1 MISRMFHAEAD
12 PKPPLSD
19 YIQKL
24 WYFSGILGTS
34 PRERVLPDGSMNVVL
49 DLRGSGSVASGAHS
63 EYFVIDTALDMQVM
77 GIWFK
82 PGGAFPF
89 FTMPASELR
98 DTHTDLADVWG
109 ASANEMR
116 ERILAAPTMATKFD
130 AVERVLLDRLAHQ
143 REHHPAVHFAL
154 NKFGDV
160 STRIAAVTD
169 AIGLSSRYFAQLFS
183 EEVGLTPKV
192 FCRVRRFQRVL
203 HLINNC
209 DHEIDWIDVALSCGY
224 YDQSHFIHDFQSFS
238 GINPTEYVTRG
249 SRHINHVP
257 MDS

>member
-77 GIWFK
+77 GILFK

-89 FTMPASELR
+89 FKMPVSELR
-98 DTHTDLADVWG
+98 DTHADRG
-109 ASANEMR
+109 GHGKRHERRGRALSRGRHGRLSCQARQHGSA
-116 ERILAAPTMATKFD
+116 A
-130 AVERVLLDRLAHQ
+130 
-143 REHHPAVHFAL
+143 HHPGTL
-154 NKFGDV
+154 DGN
-160 STRIAAVTD
+160 
-169 AIGLSSRYFAQLFS
+169 
-183 EEVGLTPKV
+183 
-192 FCRVRRFQRVL
+192 RRRR
-203 HLINNC
+203 
-209 DHEIDWIDVALSCGY
+209 ALSIG
-224 YDQSHFIHDFQSFS
+224 
-238 GINPTEYVTRG
+238 R
-249 SRHINHVP
+249 
-257 MDS
+257 